1 MFYLKYYTVLTDL
14 EKELM
19 VFRGEGGGKGIVR
32 ELGMDMHTLLTL
44 KWITS
49 KVLLYIQHMELCSTV
64 TWQPGWEVIYVNCEL
79 PDV

>member
-1 MFYLKYYTVLTDL
+1 MLIDL

-19 VFRGEGGGKGIVR
+19 VFRGEGWMGKGIVR

-64 TWQPGWEVIYVNCEL
+64 TWQPGWLGSLGEDGYMCMYG
-79 PDV
+79 